1 MASAEELEKAYKAA
15 TPGDTAA
22 ADTTQAAT
30 AETGTPLSQVDR
42 INQMYDAQKQ
52 AQLSQLESAYNQSL
66 SAAQEAAGKIPGQYQ
81 ERGNDLAVQ
90 YERNRRNLNE
100 QAAGNGLNTG
110 TASQAALAQNSAW
123 QRDYGKLRTAQADAM
138 ATAQRGIN
146 DLTAQ
151 YQSNVAAATANN
163 DYQRWAALLDE
174 YNNQYQRN
182 MQQAQT
188 LAGYGDFSGYAS
200 LYGQETAD
208 NMSRLW
214 TAQNPGLAYNMGRI
228 TAEEYKNMTGSYPAG
243 YSAPSSGGGYYPPSP
258 KPKENIDWRGAA
270 IDMLNNGYSTAD
282 VNSNFVAAVAA
293 GDLTAEEAKNI
304 IKTLPFVRS

>member
-1 MASAEELEKAYKAA
+1 M
-15 TPGDTAA
+15 
-22 ADTTQAAT
+22 
-30 AETGTPLSQVDR
+30 
-42 INQMYDAQKQ
+42 
-52 AQLSQLESAYNQSL
+52 QS
-66 SAAQEAAGKIPGQYQ
+66 
-81 ERGNDLAVQ
+81 
-90 YERNRRNLNE
+90 ERNRQSFNQ

-228 TAEEYKNMTGSYPAG
+228 TAEEYRRMTGSYPPG
-243 YSAPSSGGGYYPPSP
+243 YDPANSGDYWVPGPRPVPTDPEPLGYGSFNTRPTMTTYWS
-258 KPKENIDWRGAA
+258 E
-270 IDMLNNGYSTAD
+270 
-282 VNSNFVAAVAA
+282 V
-293 GDLTAEEAKNI
+293 
-304 IKTLPFVRS
+304 

>member
-1 MASAEELEKAYKAA
+1 M
-15 TPGDTAA
+15 
-22 ADTTQAAT
+22 
-30 AETGTPLSQVDR
+30 
-42 INQMYDAQKQ
+42 
-52 AQLSQLESAYNQSL
+52 QS
-66 SAAQEAAGKIPGQYQ
+66 
-81 ERGNDLAVQ
+81 
-90 YERNRRNLNE
+90 ERNRQSFNQ

-138 ATAQRGIN
+138 ATAQRGID

-174 YNNQYQRN
+174 YNNQYQRD

-228 TAEEYKNMTGSYPAG
+228 TAEEYRNMTGSYPPGYTPQTASTYYAPNENPIPISRGEAYREALKIKVTQGVDASADYLAG
-243 YSAPSSGGGYYPPSP
+243 
-258 KPKENIDWRGAA
+258 
-270 IDMLNNGYSTAD
+270 LVNNGQISE
-282 VNSNFVAAVAA
+282 AAAY
-293 GDLTAEEAKNI
+293 DLTEKL
-304 IKTLPFVRS
+304 K

>member
-1 MASAEELEKAYKAA
+1 M
-15 TPGDTAA
+15 
-22 ADTTQAAT
+22 
-30 AETGTPLSQVDR
+30 
-42 INQMYDAQKQ
+42 
-52 AQLSQLESAYNQSL
+52 QS
-66 SAAQEAAGKIPGQYQ
+66 
-81 ERGNDLAVQ
+81 
-90 YERNRRNLNE
+90 ERNRQSFNQ

-208 NMSRLW
+208 NMSKLW

-228 TAEEYKNMTGSYPAG
+228 TAEEYRNMTGSYPAG
-243 YSAPSSGGGYYPPSP
+243 YSAPSSGGGSGYYGGSGSYDEEIAELQR
-258 KPKENIDWRGAA
+258 K
-270 IDMLNNGYSTAD
+270 L
-282 VNSNFVAAVAA
+282 VAA
-293 GDLTAEEAKNI
+293 GYNIPVDGIDGPLTQEANAKYQEGLRELFAGHNTGSNTRAGATNYTNRI
-304 IKTLPFVRS
+304 

>member
-1 MASAEELEKAYKAA
+1 M
-15 TPGDTAA
+15 
-22 ADTTQAAT
+22 
-30 AETGTPLSQVDR
+30 
-42 INQMYDAQKQ
+42 
-52 AQLSQLESAYNQSL
+52 QS
-66 SAAQEAAGKIPGQYQ
+66 
-81 ERGNDLAVQ
+81 
-90 YERNRRNLNE
+90 ERNRQSFNQ

-138 ATAQRGIN
+138 STAQRGIN

-151 YQSNVAAATANN
+151 YQNNVAAATANN

-174 YNNQYQRN
+174 YNNQYQRS

-208 NMSRLW
+208 NMSKLW

-228 TAEEYKNMTGSYPAG
+228 TAEEYKNMTGSYPPG
-243 YSAPSSGGGYYPPSP
+243 YTPQTARTYYPTPQPDREYGPGIDPRGMSVIMNNPSLAN
-258 KPKENIDWRGAA
+258 EDA
-270 IDMLNNGYSTAD
+270 
-282 VNSNFVAAVAA
+282 VNRMDEHQYNLYHAK
-293 GDLTAEEAKNI
+293 LEA
-304 IKTLPFVRS
+304 LGLE

>member
-1 MASAEELEKAYKAA
+1 M
-15 TPGDTAA
+15 
-22 ADTTQAAT
+22 
-30 AETGTPLSQVDR
+30 
-42 INQMYDAQKQ
+42 
-52 AQLSQLESAYNQSL
+52 QS
-66 SAAQEAAGKIPGQYQ
+66 
-81 ERGNDLAVQ
+81 
-90 YERNRRNLNE
+90 ERNRQSFNQ

-228 TAEEYKNMTGSYPAG
+228 TAEEYRRMTGSYPPG
-243 YSAPSSGGGYYPPSP
+243 YTPPQTARTYYYPPSP
-258 KPKENIDWRGAA
+258 NSDDDDNEGKENNIK
-270 IDMLNNGYSTAD
+270 MPVTATEMGNIVHNLENATSAEQFAMYANQAQQYAVD
-282 VNSNFVAAVAA
+282 RMTTQQYAVYEKVLASNANRF
-293 GDLTAEEAKNI
+293 K
-304 IKTLPFVRS
+304 R